1 MITLQMMQFT
11 AVVLMLLLT
20 VKLLFLRQW
29 RIKSRYARQ
38 ARWLMAGGTIALR
51 PATDDG
57 AEADGRHAVG
67 DAQSGDAHPRLL
79 SLRTSCIAF
88 QRFSSWSLSKRA
100 TSMFM

>member
-29 RIKSRYARQ
+29 RSRYARQ

-79 SLRTSCIAF
+79 SLRTGRIAF